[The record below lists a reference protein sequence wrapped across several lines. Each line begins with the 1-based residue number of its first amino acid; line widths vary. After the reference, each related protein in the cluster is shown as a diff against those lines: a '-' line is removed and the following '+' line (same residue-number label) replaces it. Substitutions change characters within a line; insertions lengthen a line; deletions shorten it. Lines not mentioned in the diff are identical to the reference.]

1 MEQIKL
7 NKNIEVLLSTPLK
20 ILLKIYMLG
29 ETIVTQLVK
38 ESGGMSAT
46 TITKYVK
53 QLEEM
58 GLIEV
63 EVAKTNVG
71 TEKKIIKV
79 SKKGLEV
86 IDYIMKLNKLLE

>member
-7 NKNIEVLLSTPLK
+7 NKNVELLLSTPLK

-29 ETIVTQLVK
+29 ETTITQLVK
-38 ESGGMSAT
+38 ESDGMSAT
-46 TITKYVK
+46 TVTKYVK

-58 GLIEV
+58 GLIDV
-63 EVAKTNVG
+63 EVTRTNVG
-71 TEKKIIKV
+71 TEKKIIRV

-86 IDYIMKLNKLLE
+86 VDYIIKLNKLLE

>member
-38 ESGGMSAT
+38 ESDGMSAT